1 MQCNEIVSPESW
13 TKARLAFLLKE
24 KEFQKARD
32 DLASQRRALPWMRVG
47 AEYIFDTT
55 SGPQDLAGLF
65 EGREQLIVWHFM
77 FGRDWDEGCPSCSFW
92 ADHYSPA
99 VAHLNQRDVSL
110 VAVSTAP
117 LKKLLAYRKRMGWA
131 FNWVSAGD
139 NSFNQDFAV
148 TFSPE
153 EVKSG
158 DPAYNFGTLPA
169 CATELPGISVF
180 AKGDDGAIYRT
191 YSSYARGI
199 DPINAA
205 YQQLDLVPKGRDEDG
220 LPHPMAWLRRH
231 DQYRDTCVPDGK
243 TNKEK

>member
-1 MQCNEIVSPESW
+1 MQCNEIVSPDAW

-32 DLASQRRALPWMRVG
+32 DLAAQRRALPWMRVG
-47 AEYIFDTT
+47 AEYIFDTS
-55 SGPQDLAGLF
+55 SGPQDLASLF
-65 EGREQLIVWHFM
+65 EGREQLITWHFM

-99 VAHLNQRDVSL
+99 AAHLNQRDVSL

-117 LKKLLAYRKRMGWA
+117 LEKLLAYRKRMGWA
-131 FNWVSAGD
+131 FNWVSAGA
-139 NSFNQDFAV
+139 NGFNQDLAV
-148 TFSPE
+148 TFTPE
-153 EVKSG
+153 EIESG
-158 DPAYNFGTLPA
+158 DPVYNFGTLPA
-169 CATELPGISVF
+169 VATELPGISVF
-180 AKGDDGAIYRT
+180 ARGDDGAIYRT

-220 LPHPMAWLRRH
+220 LSHPMAWLRRN
-231 DQYRDTCVPDGK
+231 DQYRDT
-243 TNKEK
+243 